1 MLFFGLKKMLTGK
14 ATYKWYKYY
23 RRAMHFIQ
31 PRPLQSYYFKT
42 ACNVRS
48 VESVKVLFSI
58 SIKGFLVQNKFI
70 WPGNNCLFMQ
80 NHSP

>member
-1 MLFFGLKKMLTGK
+1 
-14 ATYKWYKYY
+14 
-23 RRAMHFIQ
+23 MHFMQ

-70 WPGNNCLFMQ
+70 
-80 NHSP
+80 